1 MSLISRL
8 GQASRPAAAASH
20 IFREQIICAFHL
32 LELLRERIPYRRA
45 GHVPAGEVLQVLGA
59 QLCPTTKQLRAQIAE
74 PAGFVSVYMDQAA
87 QQAGQQQHEDEP
99 GSLGARKGVQG
110 GPTARAG
117 KAKTLQRVYDRA
129 PAHHIAGAPATGA
142 EGDTSESAFL
152 AWGDGSDEQ
161 SDEVGGLGLGQQAPL
176 PLARQSRAAV
186 HGARRVPALP
196 VGVGKAISRRGPVL
210 SKGPLALL
218 VQLFLLA
225 CEKGSAHPCLTMT
238 RLNCDERSL

>member
-1 MSLISRL
+1 M
-8 GQASRPAAAASH
+8 
-20 IFREQIICAFHL
+20 
-32 LELLRERIPYRRA
+32 
-45 GHVPAGEVLQVLGA
+45 LGA

-87 QQAGQQQHEDEP
+87 QQQQQDQDEP
-99 GSLGARKGVQG
+99 GSSGARKGVQG

-161 SDEVGGLGLGQQAPL
+161 SDEVGGLGQHAPL

-186 HGARRVPALP
+186 HHHGA
-196 VGVGKAISRRGPVL
+196 
-210 SKGPLALL
+210 
-218 VQLFLLA
+218 
-225 CEKGSAHPCLTMT
+225 
-238 RLNCDERSL
+238 

>member
-8 GQASRPAAAASH
+8 GHASRPAAAASH

-99 GSLGARKGVQG
+99 GSLGARQGVQG

-186 HGARRVPALP
+186 HHGAWCTSCTRSACRGREGDLEARACP
-196 VGVGKAISRRGPVL
+196 VQ
-210 SKGPLALL
+210 GPLG
-218 VQLFLLA
+218 LA
-225 CEKGSAHPCLTMT
+225 CPVILVGLREGFSTPLSDHDKT
-238 RLNCDERSL
+238 